1 MPFVYLVGM
10 RAFLAITLPDEVKA
24 KLCEAVKRL
33 TPIAEGVT
41 WCKRDQLHLTLAFLG
56 EVSPAIL
63 PHVTTASERVCAAR
77 PVFPCRAYGLGFFGN
92 KRNPKVLWAGVDPS
106 PDLDALHESLWQE
119 LKKFGFKNDEQAFR
133 PHITLGRCREAA
145 RNHAVIDAMDT
156 DEDVAFGEWD
166 VKRITLYESKLTPQ
180 GAVYRNLAQIPLA

>member
-1 MPFVYLVGM
+1 M
-10 RAFLAITLPDEVKA
+10 RAFLAIALPDEVKA
-24 KLCEAVKRL
+24 RLTEAIKRL
-33 TPIAEGVT
+33 TPLAEGVT

-63 PHVTTASERVCAAR
+63 PHVTAASERVCAAL
-77 PVFPCRAYGLGFFGN
+77 PAFDCRAYGLGFFGN

-106 PDLDALHESLWQE
+106 PELEALHEGLWKE
-119 LKKFGFKNDEQAFR
+119 LKKFGFEDKEGEFR

-145 RNHAVIDAMDT
+145 RNHPVIEAMAD

-166 VKRITLYESKLTPQ
+166 VKRVTLYESRLTPQ
-180 GAVYRNLAQIPLA
+180 GAVYRNLGHIPLA

>member
-1 MPFVYLVGM
+1 M

-63 PHVTTASERVCAAR
+63 PHVTAASERICAAR

-145 RNHAVIDAMDT
+145 ATTR
-156 DEDVAFGEWD
+156 
-166 VKRITLYESKLTPQ
+166 
-180 GAVYRNLAQIPLA
+180 